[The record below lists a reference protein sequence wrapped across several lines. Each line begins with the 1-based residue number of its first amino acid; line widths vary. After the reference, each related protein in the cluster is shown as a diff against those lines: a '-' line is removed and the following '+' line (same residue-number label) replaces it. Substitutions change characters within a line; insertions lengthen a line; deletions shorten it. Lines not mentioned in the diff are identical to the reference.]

1 MRMKKGVLLFSVLL
15 YLIFSSERALSVIEP
30 EFPEL
35 SGPYLGQTPPGNTP
49 ELFAPGIISNCTQHS
64 SAYFTP
70 DGREVFFSRL
80 LPSPGVIMHM
90 KEVDGRWTQ
99 PHILCEGLTPGLSP
113 DGNTLI
119 TGHWSLEEMHRTSS
133 GWSEPRAL
141 GPLINFQRRQDV
153 PSLTNSGILYFC
165 SEMGQ
170 KDGIYAARPAIK
182 GYERPERLDLGNP
195 TSGKDHAGYIAP
207 DESYLIFISTRPGY
221 GITDLFI
228 TFRRKDGSW
237 SPPKNM
243 GPSINTSA
251 KEGYPFVSFDGKY
264 LFFMSNRISKLNA
277 SFIPDGPGNVYW
289 MDAGI
294 IDELREKEQL

>member
-1 MRMKKGVLLFSVLL
+1 MACLF
-15 YLIFSSERALSVIEP
+15 LIYSLGPALSLMEP

-35 SGPYLGQTPPGNTP
+35 SGPYLGLTPPGNTP
-49 ELFAPGIISNCTQHS
+49 ELFAPGIVSTCTQHS

-80 LPSPGVIMHM
+80 LPKPSVIMHM
-90 KEVDGRWTQ
+90 KEVNGRWTK
-99 PHILCEGLTPGLSP
+99 PRVLCEGLTPGLSP

-119 TGHWSLEEMHRTSS
+119 TGYFSLEVLYRTAS
-133 GWSEPRAL
+133 GWSEPKDL
-141 GPLINFQRRQDV
+141 GPVINFQQRQDV
-153 PSLTNSGILYFC
+153 PSLTNNGILYF
-165 SEMGQ
+165 SSSMGQ
-170 KDGIYAARPAIK
+170 KDGTYKALPAIN

-195 TSGKDHAGYIAP
+195 SPGKDHAGYIAP
-207 DESYLIFISTRPGY
+207 DESYLIFMSTRPGY

-243 GPSINTSA
+243 GPRINTHA
-251 KEGYPFVSFDGKY
+251 KENYPFVSFDGKY
-264 LFFMSNRISKLNA
+264 LFFMSNRVSELNTR
-277 SFIPDGPGNVYW
+277 SIPDGPGNVYW

-294 IDELREKEQL
+294 IDELR